1 MKSRQTNL
9 LSTIER
15 DDSSYTMWIIVI
27 IFFITIVRGIIF
39 YSGGTGTNVHL
50 LYIPILLSIFV
61 FGLKGGIVTAI
72 FAGIA
77 VGPYTPIVEATNT
90 MQTVPSWLFRILIF
104 CMITIIFSLLVKH
117 NKKMNNI
124 LIKKTY
130 INNQTGYYN
139 SNKLKLD
146 LKEMINESKN
156 ENISLIMFQ
165 YENLDSIS
173 KYINLETGK
182 KSFSILLDMANEFF
196 DMGDIYVVNKS
207 KFIAILP
214 NYNNQDTF
222 FLANEFIRSTK
233 TPFNIDKFPISL
245 VVKGGI
251 VNYPLNEIKINDI
264 IMSMDKALDQCTKYH
279 NDVEIFDNN
288 LEEDQ
293 KMNYNDLVS
302 LYYALQND
310 KLSLVYQPKLN
321 IQNNQIIG
329 VKALICWDDIE
340 HNDIS
345 ISEMNKRAEYAGFI
359 NQITKWVIKNV
370 SEQLKI
376 WNENGIYTNVSISIS
391 ARDLNEGA
399 IVNYTKNYLESYDI
413 NPECIELE
421 LAETSIISD
430 EVKAMETLKEL
441 KDMGIK
447 LSIDYNGTKF
457 NTVKSIMEYAELFE
471 FLKIDNLFVNKAID
485 TENSIL
491 VEYMLKA
498 AHKLNLK
505 VVAEGVNTKERANLL
520 KKVGCDII
528 QGNYYSMP
536 LSPYELEGYLA
547 SDRVS

>member
-1 MKSRQTNL
+1 
-9 LSTIER
+9 
-15 DDSSYTMWIIVI
+15 
-27 IFFITIVRGIIF
+27 
-39 YSGGTGTNVHL
+39 
-50 LYIPILLSIFV
+50 
-61 FGLKGGIVTAI
+61 
-72 FAGIA
+72 
-77 VGPYTPIVEATNT
+77 
-90 MQTVPSWLFRILIF
+90 
-104 CMITIIFSLLVKH
+104 
-117 NKKMNNI
+117 MN
-124 LIKKTY
+124 
-130 INNQTGYYN
+130 
-139 SNKLKLD
+139 
-146 LKEMINESKN
+146 
-156 ENISLIMFQ
+156 
-165 YENLDSIS
+165 
-173 KYINLETGK
+173 
-182 KSFSILLDMANEFF
+182 
-196 DMGDIYVVNKS
+196 
-207 KFIAILP
+207 
-214 NYNNQDTF
+214 
-222 FLANEFIRSTK
+222 
-233 TPFNIDKFPISL
+233 
-245 VVKGGI
+245 
-251 VNYPLNEIKINDI
+251 
-264 IMSMDKALDQCTKYH
+264 MDKALDQCTKYH

-293 KMNYNDLVS
+293 KKNYNDLVS